1 MCDFMDK
8 VAYMI
13 LLFVLG
19 FFSVSRASHYIFTS
33 QEELYSNYRN
43 TIDVS
48 PSHFKRYL
56 LTKRVLWIVLSLLFL
71 LPAFYMFFN

>member
-1 MCDFMDK
+1 MDK

-19 FFSVSRASHYIFTS
+19 FFSVSRAFHYFSTS
-33 QEELYSNYRN
+33 NEELYSYYRN

-48 PSHFKRYL
+48 STHFKIYL
-56 LTKRVLWIVLSLLFL
+56 LLKRVLWVSLSLLFL
-71 LPAFYMFFN
+71 CPAFYMFFN